1 MKAKRYRYAILFRT
15 IFTFLGFHYDNFL
28 IKDDC
33 LHISLKRYRKTAT
46 CPKCNKRNKLSNDF
60 YERKVKDMNIGP
72 FECFVTFSQNKIR
85 CKCGFRGHELL
96 EFVRPYARC
105 TIRYEQY
112 IFELCQRMTL
122 TDITSLTNLNWK
134 TVKDIDVHYTKE
146 LILSL
151 KDMNPTQIGVDE
163 IAYEKGHKYLTIV
176 RDALLNKVIWI
187 GTDRKESTLDA
198 FFEELGHDKSSNV
211 TVAVMDMWDP
221 YISSV
226 RANCPQAEIVFDKF
240 HIIKSVNKA
249 LDDVRKTEFAKA
261 EEEQRKE
268 MKKKRF
274 VILRRRKDLS
284 SNQIE
289 TLDEIMSYN
298 DNLYRAY
305 LMKEHIADIFD
316 EEDVNESMRRLQSW
330 KRNVI
335 DTALKPLIKVMNMIS
350 NYEYGVR
357 NYFKHKITNAG
368 SEGINT
374 KINIIKR
381 KAYGYADLDYFM
393 LKIFQTCGVTKS

>member
-1 MKAKRYRYAILFRT
+1 
-15 IFTFLGFHYDNFL
+15 
-28 IKDDC
+28 
-33 LHISLKRYRKTAT
+33 
-46 CPKCNKRNKLSNDF
+46 
-60 YERKVKDMNIGP
+60 
-72 FECFVTFSQNKIR
+72 
-85 CKCGFRGHELL
+85 
-96 EFVRPYARC
+96 
-105 TIRYEQY
+105 
-112 IFELCQRMTL
+112 
-122 TDITSLTNLNWK
+122 
-134 TVKDIDVHYTKE
+134 
-146 LILSL
+146 
-151 KDMNPTQIGVDE
+151 
-163 IAYEKGHKYLTIV
+163 
-176 RDALLNKVIWI
+176 
-187 GTDRKESTLDA
+187 
-198 FFEELGHDKSSNV
+198 
-211 TVAVMDMWDP
+211 
-221 YISSV
+221 
-226 RANCPQAEIVFDKF
+226 
-240 HIIKSVNKA
+240 
-249 LDDVRKTEFAKA
+249 
-261 EEEQRKE
+261 
-268 MKKKRF
+268 
-274 VILRRRKDLS
+274 